1 MNLKK
6 FIGTKD
12 FYKKVLFITIPIILQ
27 NGITNFVGLLDNI
40 MVGQVGTDQMS
51 GVAIVNQLLF
61 VFNLSIFGGIS
72 GAGIFTAQYY
82 GKGSHEG
89 VRHTF
94 RFKMLTCL
102 FLTVIGLGV
111 LYFWNEPLIGMF
123 LHDGSS
129 TGNAEETLHYGM
141 DYMKVMLIGLLP
153 FAINSAYTSTLR
165 ETGETVLP
173 MKAGIA
179 AVLVNLCLNYVL
191 IFGKLGAPELGCVG
205 AAIATVVSRFVECG
219 IVIIWTHTHSKKN
232 PFIVGAYRSLKI
244 PMPLVKKILIK
255 GSPLMLNEFLWSLGM
270 TLLTQ
275 NYSTRGLATVAALNI
290 SNTINNVFNVIYIA
304 LGSTVAIIIGQ
315 HLGANR
321 MEEAKT
327 EDTQLIAFSV
337 ASCFVVGAALIL
349 IAPLFPQLY
358 NTTDEVKELAK
369 NLIYVVA
376 VMMPVNAFLHSTYF
390 TLRSGGKTVITFF
403 FDSVFVCCIS
413 VPAAYVLAHYT
424 KLPIVLL
431 YVLVQS
437 LDLIKCIVGFILVK
451 KGVWLHNMVSD
462 QE

>member
-1 MNLKK
+1 
-6 FIGTKD
+6 
-12 FYKKVLFITIPIILQ
+12 
-27 NGITNFVGLLDNI
+27 
-40 MVGQVGTDQMS
+40 
-51 GVAIVNQLLF
+51 
-61 VFNLSIFGGIS
+61 
-72 GAGIFTAQYY
+72 
-82 GKGSHEG
+82 
-89 VRHTF
+89 
-94 RFKMLTCL
+94 
-102 FLTVIGLGV
+102 
-111 LYFWNEPLIGMF
+111 
-123 LHDGSS
+123 
-129 TGNAEETLHYGM
+129 
-141 DYMKVMLIGLLP
+141 MKVMLIGLLP

-244 PMPLVKKILIK
+244 PMPLVKKILVK

-321 MEEAKT
+321 MEEAKK

-369 NLIYVVA
+369 DLIYVVA
-376 VMMPVNAFLHSTYF
+376 VMMPINAFLHSTYF

-431 YVLVQS
+431 YVLIQS

>member
-94 RFKMLTCL
+94 RFKMITCIL
-102 FLTVIGLGV
+102 ITLIGLGV
-111 LYFWNEPLIGMF
+111 LIGFEKPLIGMF

-129 TGNAEETLHYGM
+129 TGNAEKTLCYGM
-141 DYMKVMLIGLLP
+141 DYLKVMLVGLLP

-191 IFGKLGAPELGCVG
+191 IFGNFGAPAMGGVG
-205 AAIATVVSRFVECG
+205 AAIATVISRFVECG
-219 IVIIWTHTHSKKN
+219 IVIIWTHTHGKKV
-232 PFIVGAYRSLKI
+232 PFIEGAYKSMYI
-244 PMPLVKKILIK
+244 PLPLVKQIVIK
-255 GSPLMLNEFLWSLGM
+255 GMPLMLNEFLWSVGM

-321 MEEAKT
+321 MEDAKR
-327 EDTQLIAFSV
+327 EDRQLIAFSV
-337 ASCFVVGAALIL
+337 ASCFVVGAVLIL

-358 NTTDEVKELAK
+358 NTTDEVKEIAK

-376 VMMPVNAFLHSTYF
+376 IMMPMNAFLHSTYF
-390 TLRSGGKTVITFF
+390 TLRSGGKTIITFF
-403 FDSVFVCCIS
+403 FDSVFICFVS
-413 VPAAYVLAHYT
+413 VPAAFLLAHYT
-424 KLPIVLL
+424 ELPIIAMFA
-431 YVLVQS
+431 LVQS
-437 LDLIKCIVGFILVK
+437 IDLIKCVIGFILVK
-451 KGVWLHNMVSD
+451 KGVWLQNMVSE

>member
-1 MNLKK
+1 MNLRKL
-6 FIGTKD
+6 IGTKE

-89 VRHTF
+89 VRQTF
-94 RFKMLTCL
+94 RFKMITCIL
-102 FLTVIGLGV
+102 VTLIGLAV
-111 LYFWNEPLIGMF
+111 LIGFEEPLIGMF
-123 LHDGSS
+123 LHDGSV
-129 TGNAEETLHYGM
+129 TGNAEETLRYGM
-141 DYMKVMLIGLLP
+141 DYLKVMLIGLLP

-165 ETGETVLP
+165 ETGETLLP
-173 MKAGIA
+173 MKAGIT
-179 AVLVNLCLNYVL
+179 AVFINLCLNYIL
-191 IFGKLGAPELGCVG
+191 IFGNFGAPALGVVG
-205 AAIATVVSRFVECG
+205 AAIATVISRFVECG
-219 IVIIWTHTHSKKN
+219 IVIIWTHTHAKKV
-232 PFIVGAYRSLKI
+232 PFIEGAYSSLYI
-244 PMPLVKKILIK
+244 PLPLVKQILIK
-255 GSPLMLNEFLWSLGM
+255 GLPLMINEFLWSVGM

-321 MEEAKT
+321 MEDAKR

-337 ASCFVVGAALIL
+337 GSCFVVGAVLIL

-358 NTTDEVKELAK
+358 NTTDEVKEIAK

-376 VMMPVNAFLHSTYF
+376 IMMPMNAFLHASYF
-390 TLRSGGKTVITFF
+390 TLRSGGKTIITFF
-403 FDSVFVCCIS
+403 FDSVFICCIS
-413 VPAAYVLAHYT
+413 VPAAFVLAHYT
-424 KLPIVLL
+424 QIPIITMFVM
-431 YVLVQS
+431 VQCI
-437 LDLIKCIVGFILVK
+437 DLIKCVIGFILVK
-451 KGVWLHNMVSD
+451 KGIWLQNMVA
-462 QE
+462 E

>member
-1 MNLKK
+1 MNLRKL
-6 FIGTKD
+6 IGTKE

-89 VRHTF
+89 VRQTF
-94 RFKMLTCL
+94 RFKMITCIL
-102 FLTVIGLGV
+102 VTLIGLAV
-111 LYFWNEPLIGMF
+111 LIGFEEPLIGMF
-123 LHDGSS
+123 LHDGSA
-129 TGNAEETLHYGM
+129 TGNADETLRYGM
-141 DYMKVMLIGLLP
+141 DYLKVMLIGLLP

-165 ETGETVLP
+165 ETGETLLP
-173 MKAGIA
+173 MKAGIT
-179 AVLVNLCLNYVL
+179 AVIINLCLNYIL
-191 IFGKLGAPELGCVG
+191 IFGNFGAPALGVVG
-205 AAIATVVSRFVECG
+205 AAIATVISRFVECG
-219 IVIIWTHTHSKKN
+219 IVIIWTHTHVKKV
-232 PFIVGAYRSLKI
+232 PFIEGAYSSLYI
-244 PMPLVKKILIK
+244 PLPLVKQILIK
-255 GSPLMLNEFLWSLGM
+255 GLPLMINEFLWSVGM

-304 LGSTVAIIIGQ
+304 LGSTVAIIVGQ

-321 MEEAKT
+321 MEDAKR

-337 ASCFVVGAALIL
+337 GSCFVVGAVLIL

-358 NTTDEVKELAK
+358 NTTDEVKEIAK

-376 VMMPVNAFLHSTYF
+376 VMMPMNAFLHASYF
-390 TLRSGGKTVITFF
+390 TLRSGGKTIITFF
-403 FDSVFVCCIS
+403 FDSVFICCIS

-424 KLPIVLL
+424 QIPIITMFVM
-431 YVLVQS
+431 VQCI
-437 LDLIKCIVGFILVK
+437 DLIKCVIGFILVK
-451 KGVWLHNMVSD
+451 KGIWLQNMVA
-462 QE
+462 E